1 MVGMGHMDAYAYAK
15 SRFSDII
22 VRIRDDNVENNEAW
36 KKHTHTALIAFC
48 IERYD
53 VKCEKKQDKENKSVK
68 NLHSSLWGP
77 RWMMVNPNQ
86 SKRRREKKTQ
96 KTRNSKQ
103 KNDAHH
109 LHMTIYIEF
118 DIKKRVLYFIA
129 WFQLRCWSHV
139 WAAFQQYV
147 RCYKGGRVFSGM
159 VSFSFFLVALHCA
172 RVPCYLYYIVL

>member
-1 MVGMGHMDAYAYAK
+1 MHTAQMVGMGHMDAYAYAK

-118 DIKKRVLYFIA
+118 DIKKKGFI
-129 WFQLRCWSHV
+129 FYRL
-139 WAAFQQYV
+139 
-147 RCYKGGRVFSGM
+147 
-159 VSFSFFLVALHCA
+159 VSAQMLI
-172 RVPCYLYYIVL
+172 PCLGCI

>member
-1 MVGMGHMDAYAYAK
+1 MKKTHAQHWLHSALRGTTW
-15 SRFSDII
+15 
-22 VRIRDDNVENNEAW
+22 NV
-36 KKHTHTALIAFC
+36 K
-48 IERYD
+48 
-53 VKCEKKQDKENKSVK
+53 KKQDKENKSVK

-159 VSFSFFLVALHCA
+159 VFFSFFLVALHCA

>member
-1 MVGMGHMDAYAYAK
+1 MQRADSQISSSEYGMTMLRTMKHEKNTRTQHWLHSALRGTTW
-15 SRFSDII
+15 
-22 VRIRDDNVENNEAW
+22 NV
-36 KKHTHTALIAFC
+36 K
-48 IERYD
+48 
-53 VKCEKKQDKENKSVK
+53 KKQDKENKSVK

-118 DIKKRVLYFIA
+118 DIKKKGFIFYRLVSA
-129 WFQLRCWSHV
+129 HMLIPCLGCIS
-139 WAAFQQYV
+139 AV
-147 RCYKGGRVFSGM
+147 RSMLQGRSRLQRDGF
-159 VSFSFFLVALHCA
+159 FFFLSRSIAL
-172 RVPCYLYYIVL
+172 RPCSVLFILYCSLAST